1 MTGSSNTDEAN
12 KFTGVYTV
20 AEGDDTAASAVLS
33 VASYNSGTVKE
44 ASYADGEQPLSLL
57 AGSSTVDIGTL
68 EVDATRPTA
77 TISNSGHDYVA
88 SSGVLTLVGT
98 NLQTLGP

>member
-1 MTGSSNTDEAN
+1 MRQI
-12 KFTGVYTV
+12 
-20 AEGDDTAASAVLS
+20 
-33 VASYNSGTVKE
+33 NSQAFILLLKVMILPQVPFYLWQVIILVRSR
-44 ASYADGEQPLSLL
+44 ACYADGEQPLSLL

-88 SSGVLTLVGT
+88 SSGVLTGGDKFT
-98 NLQTLGP
+98 TLGR